1 MSFKTLLFVFTIL
14 NAKIFCLSEN
24 QSNCSCIGFLWEEFK
39 FESVLSK
46 DSQFQWK
53 DQVCRVANSCV
64 QSLATRSSSLFRNNK
79 ECSEQ
84 PLINV
89 SFPVIAQYPNLTFKR
104 NLRPFLA
111 EKEKKNAITTQ
122 VFEALRKIWKLFV
135 FCLIAAALSGI
146 IIWFFVSIQKFIS
159 FS

>member
-14 NAKIFCLSEN
+14 NAKNCCLSKN
-24 QSNCSCIGFLWEEFK
+24 RSICSCIGFLWEEFN
-39 FESVLSK
+39 FESVLAK
-46 DSQFQWK
+46 DSQFWK

-64 QSLATRSSSLFRNNK
+64 QSLAIRSSK

-89 SFPVIAQYPNLTFKR
+89 SFPVISQYPNLTFKG

-111 EKEKKNAITTQ
+111 GKEKYNGITTQ

-146 IIWFFVSIQKFIS
+146 ILWFFVSIQKFTS

>member
-14 NAKIFCLSEN
+14 NAKIFCLAEN

-53 DQVCRVANSCV
+53 DQVCRVANSCI

-89 SFPVIAQYPNLTFKR
+89 SFPVISQYPNLTFKR

-111 EKEKKNAITTQ
+111 EKEKNNAITTQ

-135 FCLIAAALSGI
+135 FCLVAAALSGI